1 VAESLGSAVL
11 TLTVDDSAYKAGL
24 NAAKA
29 QATSAANGIGAAFRN
44 LAGVIGTVGLGV
56 LVQQIASTGEASE
69 KTKIQL
75 EALAG
80 AYGES
85 ARAGEAVA
93 RIQQVLGLSALS
105 ARESFS
111 KLYGAL
117 RGTGI
122 GLDQLEVLFVGI
134 NKAARLSGSGT
145 QEASAALIQLKQGLS
160 SGRLAGDELRS
171 VLEQLP
177 VFAQAIAKEMGT
189 SVGQLRQLG
198 SEGKITADIIFNA
211 AKSLATATIPARAQA
226 EQLGIAFTNLKEQI
240 AAAVGPGIVNALA
253 GLAAGI
259 VTFAKLIEDNA
270 GKIKGFVVATL
281 ALGRALAPFAAAILV
296 VRSAMVA
303 YQVAAKAAAV
313 AQAAVLALQGPSGWA
328 ILAAG
333 IVAAT
338 GAAVAIEKVMAGVAG
353 QTEEARKAYE
363 KYKKEF
369 AGVVSSTS
377 LEAPP
382 GTEPNKDAVK
392 AQKDIDINN
401 LKLEGIKEQVKA
413 TNDLAAAER
422 GVARET
428 LASVQ
433 AIQFAISE
441 AQRREREIGAQIDAA
456 RQLGQEEN
464 AQKLVSD
471 QVVAANE
478 TRLELEKGALALAE
492 AGEKLRDDIRTSV
505 VEFTKVRSDPQ
516 GLNRFLNSQERQ
528 KRAEVDF
535 QTLLPGF
542 REAQARFERLTG
554 ARAPEFSGTTAGVNE
569 SIRNFIDSVNNEFN
583 TTKEFT
589 DTLKALDTNTIAL
602 NATNQLLAATVQS
615 LVDKNWNVQLTQG
628 ANGMWSASG
637 DMADQ
642 SNRAFSVPS

>member
-1 VAESLGSAVL
+1 MADSLGSAVL
-11 TLTVDDSAYKAGL
+11 TLSVDDSAYKAGL
-24 NAAKA
+24 NAAKT
-29 QATSAANGIGAAFRN
+29 QATSAVNGIAGAFQT
-44 LAGVIGTVGLGV
+44 LAGVVGVVGIAAFT
-56 LVQQIASTGEASE
+56 QQVIAAGQESQ
-69 KTKIQL
+69 KTKLQL
-75 EALAG
+75 EALTA
-80 AYGES
+80 AYGEQQKAS
-85 ARAGEAVA
+85 EAVA
-93 RIQQVLGLSALS
+93 RIQAVLGISATE
-105 ARESFS
+105 ARQGYAQ
-111 KLYGAL
+111 LYAAL

-122 GLDQLEVLFVGI
+122 GAAQLEVLFVGL
-134 NKAARLSGSGT
+134 NKAAIASGASSA
-145 QEASAALIQLKQGLS
+145 EASAGLLQLKQGLA
-160 SGRLAGDELRS
+160 SGRLQGDELRS
-171 VLEQLP
+171 VLESLPALSQALADQLG
-177 VFAQAIAKEMGT
+177 V
-189 SVGQLRQLG
+189 SVGELKKLG
-198 SEGKITADIIFNA
+198 GEGKITSDVIFEA
-211 AKSLATATIPARAQA
+211 AKKFAGQTVRAKT
-226 EQLGIAFTNLKEQI
+226 ETENLGVAFENLKEQI
-240 AAAVGPGIVNALA
+240 AAAVGPGVVQVLA
-253 GLAAGI
+253 GVAAG
-259 VTFAKLIEDNA
+259 VATFAKLVQDNA

-313 AQAAVLALQGPSGWA
+313 AQAAVLALQGPTGWA
-328 ILAAG
+328 VLAAG
-333 IVAAT
+333 LALAA
-338 GAAVAIEKVMAGVAG
+338 GAALTIEKVMGGVAG

-369 AGVVSSTS
+369 EGILAGTN
-377 LEAPP
+377 LETPSGA
-382 GTEPNKDAVK
+382 TDEDT
-392 AQKDIDINN
+392 I
-401 LKLEGIKEQVKA
+401 KLEKEINLNNIKLESIKQQIEA
-413 TNDLAAAER
+413 TKDLASAER

-433 AIQFAISE
+433 AIQFGIAE

-456 RQLGQEEN
+456 RRLGKEDD

-471 QVVAANE
+471 QVVAANQ